1 MSDFRLDI
9 EELDILPLDGEP
21 ESLAVPADEIWYNYY
36 GLQNANILTQF
47 VKVSAPDLELVQR
60 GFPRADGVYQETAY
74 YRVNRIKLSGT
85 IQSTDRAALET
96 LADNLRKYLSEFGG
110 TLRILWGGVARYYD
124 DCYATNLNV
133 LLDERDHYH
142 VDWCPWSVEFVSQH
156 PFARALDRTILNAP
170 YPITVSPTNFAIV
183 NAGNATTDPVMTLNL
198 TTVGS
203 LSEFTIENTTNGDS
217 ITISGSFSDGD
228 TIEIDGENKTV
239 KKNGVA
245 IDYSGVIPRAVPG
258 TNILTV
264 TSTGASYSMIFTE
277 QHYSRHL

>member
-9 EELDILPLDGEP
+9 ERLDMLPLDGEP
-21 ESLAVPADEIWYNYY
+21 ESLSVPTDEIWYNYY
-36 GLQNANILTQF
+36 GLQNANILTEF
-47 VKVSAPDLELVQR
+47 VKVSAPDLALNQR

-85 IQSTDRAALET
+85 IHGADRAALET
-96 LADNLRKYLSEFGG
+96 LADNMRKYLSEFGG
-110 TLRILWGGVARYYD
+110 TLRIYWAGAARYYD

-133 LLDERDHYH
+133 LLDSRDFYH

-156 PFARALDRTILNAP
+156 PFARSLDRTILDAP
-170 YPITVSPTNFAIV
+170 YAITTSPTNFIV
-183 NAGNATTDPVMTLNL
+183 DNAGNATTDPII
-198 TTVGS
+198 TVGLVTVGT
-203 LSEFTIENTTNGDS
+203 LSAFTIENTQNGDS

-239 KKNGVA
+239 KKNGTA

-258 TNILTV
+258 SNIFEMTL
-264 TSTGASYSMIFTE
+264 TGASYSLSFTE
-277 QHYSRHL
+277 QHYSRYL